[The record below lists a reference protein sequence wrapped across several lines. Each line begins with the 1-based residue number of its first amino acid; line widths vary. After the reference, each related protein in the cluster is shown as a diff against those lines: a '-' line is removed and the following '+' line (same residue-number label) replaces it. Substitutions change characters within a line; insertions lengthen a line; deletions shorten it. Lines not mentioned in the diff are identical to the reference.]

1 MPVTSQR
8 HRFRVLA
15 TGKRIILCQR
25 KLIGI
30 RNADPV
36 LVGLVMLAHAASR
49 GETSLLQSLCLIV
62 ATSCP
67 PEHIDS
73 LLQHPL
79 SLELLSTGEA
89 LDVQPPSTAVEQE
102 DTAAE
107 PPEEVLFEGNG
118 APAELL
124 ISIILAGTI
133 LYIPLTIGAIGRR
146 LWIKYRFTNK
156 RFSIINTSPLF
167 KKQVTRHSQALGS
180 CF

>member
-1 MPVTSQR
+1 M
-8 HRFRVLA
+8 
-15 TGKRIILCQR
+15 
-25 KLIGI
+25 
-30 RNADPV
+30 
-36 LVGLVMLAHAASR
+36 
-49 GETSLLQSLCLIV
+49 
-62 ATSCP
+62 
-67 PEHIDS
+67 
-73 LLQHPL
+73 
-79 SLELLSTGEA
+79 
-89 LDVQPPSTAVEQE
+89 EQE